1 MRPLT
6 HRLVLDTVLAVVGLV
21 AAAFVATTQA
31 RAPETAF
38 LTFSGDVALPGVV
51 LPAGS
56 YRFEVVNPDSSSDVV
71 RVSSRNGQLSFMG
84 VTTQTPRPAGLPESQ
99 PVTFN
104 EAPAHT
110 PAPIQAW
117 YPSGKSTGHLF
128 VYR

>member
-6 HRLVLDTVLAVVGLV
+6 HRLVLDSVLAVVGLV

-31 RAPETAF
+31 RTPETAV

-56 YRFEVVNPDSSSDVV
+56 YRFEVVNENSSSDVV
-71 RVSSRNGQLSFMG
+71 RVSNRNGSLAFMG
-84 VTTQTPRPAGLPESQ
+84 ITRQTPRPAGLADNRR
-99 PVTFN
+99 VTFN
-104 EAPAHT
+104 EAPAHS

-117 YPSGKSTGHLF
+117 YPAGKSIGHLF